1 MGRLNV
7 IIAYNSWSQEC
18 EPMGIFGGRY
28 DWKMPELSDKF
39 CNTISIMTDRMAGD
53 FEHPRLVEGKPGAVP
68 GILAFCPTVIPIR
81 GNSLMRHLANHIAD
95 TNNDIVATVFA
106 DANTYKSILE
116 CGSIEH
122 VWVVTDD
129 GSNPGWEQRKFKYRG
144 WAESEDNAADPEDG
158 LHIREYCRADVLNIE
173 ETDMMAEIERIEG
186 ELNEKER
193 FDEDLTDDDKVKLSH
208 LYANIDDVWALFSE
222 CGKNI
227 MDYLSFAR
235 EKAADMLPDGVEM
248 PDMPDGME
256 EMLDTMNA
264 PGMDAPASIGLVQ
277 MVANQV
283 KALADMVVETKQ
295 LAKDNGAKL
304 STMDM
309 AMCDSVKSM
318 EATVEGMKSY
328 TDEALSGLRRQL
340 GLVILKQRLK
350 SWIPAV
356 CAAISAICCV
366 ITVFA
371 R

>member
-18 EPMGIFGGRY
+18 DPMGIFGGRY
-28 DWKMPELSDKF
+28 DWKMPELSGKF
-39 CNTISIMTDRMAGD
+39 CNTISIMTDQMAGD
-53 FEHPRLVEGKPGAVP
+53 FEHPYLSKGKPGAVP

-95 TNNDIVATVFA
+95 TNNDIGATIFA
-106 DANTYKSILE
+106 DANNYKSILE

-129 GSNPGWEQRKFKYRG
+129 GSNPDWEQRKFKYRG
-144 WAESEDNAADPEDG
+144 WAESENNAADPADG

-186 ELNEKER
+186 ELNEKES
-193 FDEDLTDDDKVKLSH
+193 FEEDLTDDDKSKLER
-208 LYANIDDVWALFSE
+208 LYENIDDVWSLFSE
-222 CGKNI
+222 CGKDI
-227 MDYLSFAR
+227 VDFLACAK
-235 EKAADMLPDGVEM
+235 EKAAEMLPDGVEM
-248 PDMPDGME
+248 PDMPDGMA
-256 EMLDTMNA
+256 EMLDNMNA

-283 KALADMVVETKQ
+283 KTLADMVVETRR
-295 LAKDNGAKL
+295 LAKDNETKL
-304 STMDM
+304 ATLDM

-318 EATVEGMKSY
+318 EGSAEGMKSY
-328 TDEALSGLRRQL
+328 TDESLSGLRRQL

-356 CAAISAICCV
+356 CAVISAICCV
-366 ITVFA
+366 ITVVT